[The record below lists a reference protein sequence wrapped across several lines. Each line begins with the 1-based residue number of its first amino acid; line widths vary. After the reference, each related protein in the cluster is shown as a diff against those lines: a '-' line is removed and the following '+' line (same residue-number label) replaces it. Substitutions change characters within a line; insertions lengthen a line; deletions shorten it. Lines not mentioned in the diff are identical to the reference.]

1 MTTSKYTA
9 EAPSQIQRALSFRAV
24 PDEGGDTYTN
34 AEPLWH
40 PIWGRGI
47 FGGAI
52 IAQSLAIAQ
61 DTVPSTCLVHSMHCH
76 FIRPGSSAVSV
87 LYNVERVRDG
97 RNIATRRVQANQS
110 GKCVFTA
117 TISFMHET
125 SSGTKKMFKHQLPM
139 PNEAETFPPPT
150 RYGQD
155 VDVRLLAKAGQTDNG
170 SLFECV
176 RFPPVHQEQR
186 PELRRLLH
194 WIRIGGAID
203 SEVPYTNGGMESNGS
218 QEPNHKMHLA
228 ALAYMSD
235 SYFIGTVSRVHRAN
249 RFNNTNAVN
258 RIIGSSNADEP
269 SRSQIMRSFK
279 DLAAEEANEISTST
293 ATTEEERDNVEM
305 MVSLDHTIFFHN
317 QRHLKADQWMLSE
330 METPWAGD
338 ERGIVVQRI
347 WTSEGVLVATCFQE
361 GLIRLLQ
368 DQPQSKI

>member
-1 MTTSKYTA
+1 MPTSKYTT
-9 EAPSQIQRALSFRAV
+9 ETPSQMQRALSYRAV
-24 PDEGGDTYTN
+24 PEEGEDTYTN

-61 DTVPSTCLVHSMHCH
+61 DTVPSTFLVHSMHCH
-76 FIRPGSSAVSV
+76 FIRPGSSTVSV
-87 LYNVERVRDG
+87 LYNVDRVRDG

-110 GKCVFTA
+110 GKSIFMA
-117 TISFMHET
+117 TISFMRET
-125 SSGTKKMFKHQLPM
+125 PSGTKKVFKHQLSM
-139 PNEAETFPPPT
+139 PNEAKTFPPPT
-150 RYGQD
+150 RYGQV

-176 RFPPVHQEQR
+176 RFPPLHQEQR
-186 PELRRLLH
+186 PEVRRLLH
-194 WIRIGGAID
+194 WIRLGGTIE
-203 SEVPYTNGGMESNGS
+203 SEVPYTEGGTESNGS
-218 QEPNHKMHLA
+218 KVLNHKMHLA

-235 SYFIGTVSRVHRAN
+235 SYFIGTVSRVHGAN

-258 RIIGSSNADEP
+258 RIIASLNTDEP
-269 SRSQIMRSFK
+269 SRGQIMRSFK

-293 ATTEEERDNVEM
+293 ATTDKERDNVEM

-317 QRHLKADQWMLSE
+317 QRHVKADQWMVSE

-368 DQPQSKI
+368 DKAQSKI

>member
-9 EAPSQIQRALSFRAV
+9 EAPSQIQRALSFRAA
-24 PDEGGDTYTN
+24 PEEGEDTYTN

-76 FIRPGSSAVSV
+76 FIRPGTSTVSV
-87 LYNVERVRDG
+87 IYTVERVRDG

-110 GKCVFTA
+110 GKSIFTA
-117 TISFMHET
+117 TISFMQET
-125 SSGTKKMFKHQLPM
+125 PSGPKKI
-139 PNEAETFPPPT
+139 
-150 RYGQD
+150 
-155 VDVRLLAKAGQTDNG
+155 LL
-170 SLFECV
+170 ECV
-176 RFPPVHQEQR
+176 RFPPVYQEQR

-194 WIRIGGAID
+194 WIRICGTID
-203 SEVPYTNGGMESNGS
+203 SEVPYTDERTESNGS
-218 QEPNHKMHLA
+218 KVPNHKLHLA

-258 RIIGSSNADEP
+258 RIIGSSNTDEP
-269 SRSQIMRSFK
+269 SRGQIMRSFK

-293 ATTEEERDNVEM
+293 ATTDKERDNVEM

-317 QRHLKADQWMLSE
+317 QRHVRADQWMVSE

-338 ERGIVVQRI
+338 ERGIVIQRI

-368 DQPQSKI
+368 EKQGSKI